1 MMKKGVMLVFIFLTS
16 LLLSMSATAQNLE
29 ASVNKTQA
37 VKNEVINLRI
47 MADTELSSDAIDFSV
62 LDKDFFLGQP
72 RYGRSSNNI
81 NGRKYLRTEWSISI
95 APMKEGV
102 LTIPSFSVDGMSTEP
117 IKLRVTASQT
127 EPDLDDL
134 FNFSMSVDNHT
145 LYPQQSA
152 NLRMQLIIKADTRR
166 LDNPKIIPPS
176 IEGMKLEPVGEMQ
189 QGQQVMAGLE
199 VTVVEQSFRLTADT
213 AGTYT
218 LNGPQLTGSYIY
230 GDSLTGS
237 TKVMPIKTNIEQMP
251 ITVKAIPAE
260 FQGKWLPASALE
272 MTQSW
277 QDDEGNK
284 LSPNELNKVKQGS
297 SITRTIQIKA
307 RGTQAEFLPRIDM
320 DYPTSLRV
328 YPEQPQFA
336 TTRDGTLAMTVKQ
349 VIIPTEVGTFTLPGY
364 TLNWWNSS
372 QDAAK
377 QATLSAIELDVEQSD
392 MGLITLPETT
402 LPQAPATTESP
413 VPQSGVS
420 ELWRVLTFV
429 FAGLWVIT
437 SIITVVVWKKRPQE
451 SKNREI
457 NSQTQLNV
465 DGLKAVIKQ
474 GDAAKIERAIN
485 EYLDANRESLNS
497 EVVEAVKH
505 DLEVMNQARFS
516 AQQQPWSS
524 DSLLANI
531 SKLSKTK
538 RTQSNPQLEK
548 L

>member
-16 LLLSMSATAQNLE
+16 LLSSISAMAQSLE

-95 APMKEGV
+95 APMKVGV

-134 FNFSMSVDNHT
+134 FIFSMSVDNHT

-152 NLRMQLIIKADTRR
+152 NLRMRLIIKADTRR

-176 IEGMKLEPVGEMQ
+176 IDGMKLEPVGEMQ
-189 QGQQVMAGLE
+189 QGQQVMDGLE

-237 TKVMPIKTNIEQMP
+237 TKVMPIKTKVEQMP
-251 ITVKAIPAE
+251 ITVKAIPTE
-260 FQGKWLPASALE
+260 FEGNWLPASALE

-320 DYPTSLRV
+320 NYPNSLRV

-336 TTRDGTLAMTVKQ
+336 TARDGTLVMTVKQ

-420 ELWRVLTFV
+420 ELWQLLTFV

-437 SIITVVVWKKRPQE
+437 SIITVVVWKKRPHE

-457 NSQTQLNV
+457 NSQAPLNV

-497 EVVEAVKH
+497 EVVEAVKL
-505 DLEVMNQARFS
+505 DLKMMNQARFS
-516 AQQQPWSS
+516 AVQQPWNS
-524 DSLLANI
+524 DSLLANMN
-531 SKLSKTK
+531 KLSKAK
-538 RTQSNPQLEK
+538 KIQSSPQLER

>member
-1 MMKKGVMLVFIFLTS
+1 MKKGVMLVFIFLTS
-16 LLLSMSATAQNLE
+16 LLLSMSAMAQNLE

-189 QGQQVMAGLE
+189 QGQQVMDGLE

-336 TTRDGTLAMTVKQ
+336 TTRDGTLVMTVKQ

-372 QDAAK
+372 QDEAK
-377 QATLSAIELDVEQSD
+377 QATLSAIELDVEQND

-402 LPQAPATTESP
+402 LPQTPATTESP
-413 VPQSGVS
+413 APQSGVS
-420 ELWRVLTFV
+420 ELWQLLTFV

-437 SIITVVVWKKRPQE
+437 SIITVVVWKKRPHE
-451 SKNREI
+451 SKNQEI
-457 NSQTQLNV
+457 NSQVPLNV
-465 DGLKAVIKQ
+465 DGLKAVIKR

-485 EYLDANRESLNS
+485 EYLDAHRESLNS

-505 DLEVMNQARFS
+505 ELEVMNQARFS
-516 AQQQPWSS
+516 AVQQPWNS

-531 SKLSKTK
+531 NKLSKAK
-538 RTQSNPQLEK
+538 KIQSSHQLEK

>member
-16 LLLSMSATAQNLE
+16 VLSSISAMAQSLE

-102 LTIPSFSVDGMSTEP
+102 LTIPSFAVDGMSTEP

-134 FNFSMSVDNHT
+134 FSFSMSVDNHT

-152 NLRMQLIIKADTRR
+152 NLRMRLIIKADTRR

-176 IEGMKLEPVGEMQ
+176 IDGMKLEPVGEMQ
-189 QGQQVMAGLE
+189 QGQQVMDGLE

-277 QDDEGNK
+277 QDDQGNK

-336 TTRDGTLAMTVKQ
+336 TTRDGTLVMTVKQ
-349 VIIPTEVGTFTLPGY
+349 VIIPTEVGTYSLPGY
-364 TLNWWNSS
+364 TLNWWNSI
-372 QDAAK
+372 QDEAK
-377 QATLSAIELDVEQSD
+377 KATIEAIELDVEQSD

-402 LPQAPATTESP
+402 LPQTPATTVTP
-413 VPQSGVS
+413 PAQGGVS

-437 SIITVVVWKKRPQE
+437 SIITVVVWKKRPHE
-451 SKNREI
+451 SKNQEI
-457 NSQTQLNV
+457 NSQAPLNV

-516 AQQQPWSS
+516 AEQQPWNS
-524 DSLLANI
+524 DSLLDNI
-531 SKLSKTK
+531 NKLSKAK
-538 RTQSNPQLEK
+538 KTQSSPELEK

>member
-16 LLLSMSATAQNLE
+16 LLSSISAMAQSLE

-95 APMKEGV
+95 APMKVGV

-134 FNFSMSVDNHT
+134 FIFSMSVDNHT

-152 NLRMQLIIKADTRR
+152 NLRMRLIIKADTRR

-176 IEGMKLEPVGEMQ
+176 IDGMKLEPVGEMQ
-189 QGQQVMAGLE
+189 QGQQVMDGLE

-237 TKVMPIKTNIEQMP
+237 TKVMPIKTKVEQMP
-251 ITVKAIPAE
+251 ITVKAIPTE
-260 FQGKWLPASALE
+260 FEGNWLPASALE

-320 DYPTSLRV
+320 NYPNSLRV

-336 TTRDGTLAMTVKQ
+336 TARDGTLVMTVKQ

-437 SIITVVVWKKRPQE
+437 SIITVVVWKKRPHE

-457 NSQTQLNV
+457 NSQAPLNV

-497 EVVEAVKH
+497 EVVEAVKL
-505 DLEVMNQARFS
+505 DLKMMNQARFS
-516 AQQQPWSS
+516 AVQQPWNS
-524 DSLLANI
+524 DSLLANMN
-531 SKLSKTK
+531 KLSKAK
-538 RTQSNPQLEK
+538 KIQSSPQLER

>member
-1 MMKKGVMLVFIFLTS
+1 VMKKGVMLVFIFLTS
-16 LLLSMSATAQNLE
+16 LLSSISAMAQSLE

-102 LTIPSFSVDGMSTEP
+102 LTIPSFTVDGMSTEP

-134 FNFSMSVDNHT
+134 FSFSMSVDNHT

-152 NLRMQLIIKADTRR
+152 NLRMRLIIKADTRR

-176 IEGMKLEPVGEMQ
+176 IDGMKLEPVGEMQ
-189 QGQQVMAGLE
+189 QGQQVMDGLE

-336 TTRDGTLAMTVKQ
+336 TTRDGTLVMTVKQ
-349 VIIPTEVGTFTLPGY
+349 VIIPTEVGTYSLPGY
-364 TLNWWNSS
+364 TLNWWNSI
-372 QDAAK
+372 QDEAK
-377 QATLSAIELDVEQSD
+377 KATIEAIELDVEQSD

-402 LPQAPATTESP
+402 LPQTPATTATP
-413 VPQSGVS
+413 PTQGGVS

-437 SIITVVVWKKRPQE
+437 SIITVVVWKKRPHE
-451 SKNREI
+451 SKNQEI
-457 NSQTQLNV
+457 NSQAPLNV
-465 DGLKAVIKQ
+465 DRLKAVIKQ

-516 AQQQPWSS
+516 AVQQLWNS
-524 DSLLANI
+524 DSLLDNI
-531 SKLSKTK
+531 NKLSKAK
-538 RTQSNPQLEK
+538 KIQSSPQLEK

>member
-16 LLLSMSATAQNLE
+16 LLSSISAMAQSLE

-102 LTIPSFSVDGMSTEP
+102 LTIPSFTVDGMSTEP

-134 FNFSMSVDNHT
+134 FSFSMSVDNHT

-152 NLRMQLIIKADTRR
+152 NLRMRLIIKEDTRR

-176 IEGMKLEPVGEMQ
+176 IDGMKLEPVGEMQ
-189 QGQQVMAGLE
+189 QGQQVMDGLE

-336 TTRDGTLAMTVKQ
+336 TTRDGTLVMTVKQ
-349 VIIPTEVGTFTLPGY
+349 VIIPTEVGTYSLPGY
-364 TLNWWNSS
+364 TLNWWNSI
-372 QDAAK
+372 QDEAK
-377 QATLSAIELDVEQSD
+377 KATIEAIELDVEQSD
-392 MGLITLPETT
+392 MGLITLPETS
-402 LPQAPATTESP
+402 LPQTPATTATP
-413 VPQSGVS
+413 AAQGGVS

-437 SIITVVVWKKRPQE
+437 SIITVVVWKKRPHE
-451 SKNREI
+451 SKNQEI
-457 NSQTQLNV
+457 NSQAPLNV

-516 AQQQPWSS
+516 AVQQPWNS
-524 DSLLANI
+524 DSLLADIN
-531 SKLSKTK
+531 KLSKAK
-538 RTQSNPQLEK
+538 KTQSSPQLEK

>member
-1 MMKKGVMLVFIFLTS
+1 MMKKGVMLVFVLLTS
-16 LLLSMSATAQNLE
+16 LLSSVSVMAQSLE

-37 VKNEVINLRI
+37 VKNEVINLRV

-62 LDKDFFLGQP
+62 LEKDFFLGQP

-81 NGRKYLRTEWSISI
+81 NGRKFLRTEWSISI
-95 APMKEGV
+95 APMKEGI
-102 LTIPSFSVDGMSTEP
+102 LTIPSFSVDGMRTEP

-127 EPDLDDL
+127 EPKLDEL
-134 FNFSMSVDNHT
+134 FSFTMSVDNHT

-152 NLRMQLIIKADTRR
+152 SLRMQLIIKADTRR
-166 LDNPKIIPPS
+166 LDNPKIIPPT
-176 IEGMKLEPVGEMQ
+176 IDGMKLEPVGEMQ
-189 QGQQVMAGLE
+189 QGQQVMDGLE

-230 GDSLTGS
+230 GDRLTGS
-237 TKVMPIKTNIEQMP
+237 TQILPIKTNVEQMP
-251 ITVKAIPAE
+251 ITVKAIPEE

-277 QDDEGNK
+277 QNDAGNK
-284 LSPNELNKVKQGS
+284 LSPNSLNKVKQGS

-307 RGTQAEFLPRIDM
+307 RGTQAEFLPRIDI
-320 DYPTSLRV
+320 DYPASLRV
-328 YPEQPQFA
+328 YPEQPKFE
-336 TTRDGTLAMTVKQ
+336 TTRDGTLVMTVKH
-349 VIIPTEVGTFTLPGY
+349 VIIPTEAGTYSLPDY

-372 QDAAK
+372 QDEAK
-377 QATLSAIELDVEQSD
+377 QATLDSIELDVEESD

-402 LPQAPATTESP
+402 LPQTSVPTASP
-413 VPQSGVS
+413 TPQNGVNQ
-420 ELWRVLTFV
+420 LWQVLTFV
-429 FAGLWVIT
+429 FAGLWVTT
-437 SIITVVVWKKRPQE
+437 SIITFVVWKKRPAANKGHE
-451 SKNREI
+451 VETKSLSGIDELKN
-457 NSQTQLNV
+457 
-465 DGLKAVIKQ
+465 VIQQ
-474 GDAAKIERAIN
+474 GDPAKIERVVSD
-485 EYLDANRESLNS
+485 YLQANRESLNS
-497 EVVEAVKH
+497 DVVEAVKH

-531 SKLSKTK
+531 EKLSKSK
-538 RTQSNPQLEK
+538 RTQPNPQLEK

>member
-16 LLLSMSATAQNLE
+16 LLSSISAMAQSLE

-95 APMKEGV
+95 APMKVGV

-134 FNFSMSVDNHT
+134 FIFSMSVDNHT

-152 NLRMQLIIKADTRR
+152 NLRMRLIIKADTRR

-176 IEGMKLEPVGEMQ
+176 IDGMKLEPVGEMQ
-189 QGQQVMAGLE
+189 QGQQVMDGLE

-237 TKVMPIKTNIEQMP
+237 TKVMPIKTKVEQMP
-251 ITVKAIPAE
+251 ITVKAIPTE
-260 FQGKWLPASALE
+260 FEGNWLPASALE

-320 DYPTSLRV
+320 NYPNSLRV

-336 TTRDGTLAMTVKQ
+336 TARDGTLVMTVKQ

-413 VPQSGVS
+413 APKSGVS

-437 SIITVVVWKKRPQE
+437 SIITVVVWKKRPHE

-457 NSQTQLNV
+457 NSQAPLNV

-497 EVVEAVKH
+497 EVVEAVKL
-505 DLEVMNQARFS
+505 DLKMMNQARFS
-516 AQQQPWSS
+516 AVQQPWNS
-524 DSLLANI
+524 DSLLANMN
-531 SKLSKTK
+531 KLSKAK
-538 RTQSNPQLEK
+538 KIQSSPQLER

>member
-1 MMKKGVMLVFIFLTS
+1 MKKGVMLVFIFLTS
-16 LLLSMSATAQNLE
+16 VLSSISAMAQSLE

-102 LTIPSFSVDGMSTEP
+102 LTIPSFAVDGMSTEP

-134 FNFSMSVDNHT
+134 FSFSMSVDNHT

-152 NLRMQLIIKADTRR
+152 NLRMRLIIKADTRR

-176 IEGMKLEPVGEMQ
+176 IDGMKLEPVGEMQ
-189 QGQQVMAGLE
+189 QGQQVMDGLE

-277 QDDEGNK
+277 QDDQGNK

-336 TTRDGTLAMTVKQ
+336 TTRDGTLVMTVKQ
-349 VIIPTEVGTFTLPGY
+349 VIIPTEVGTYSLPGY
-364 TLNWWNSS
+364 TLNWWNSI
-372 QDAAK
+372 QDEAK
-377 QATLSAIELDVEQSD
+377 KATIEAIELDVEQSD

-402 LPQAPATTESP
+402 LPQTPATTVTP
-413 VPQSGVS
+413 PAQGGVS

-437 SIITVVVWKKRPQE
+437 SIITVVVWKKRPHE
-451 SKNREI
+451 SKNQEI
-457 NSQTQLNV
+457 NSQAPLNV

-516 AQQQPWSS
+516 AEQQPWNS
-524 DSLLANI
+524 DSLLDNI
-531 SKLSKTK
+531 NKLSKAK
-538 RTQSNPQLEK
+538 KTQSSPELEK

>member
-1 MMKKGVMLVFIFLTS
+1 MNKGVKLVFILLTS
-16 LLLSMSATAQNLE
+16 LLSSVSVMAQSLE

-37 VKNEVINLRI
+37 VKNEVISLRI

-62 LDKDFFLGQP
+62 LEKDFFLGQP

-81 NGRKYLRTEWSISI
+81 NGRKYLRTEWTISI
-95 APMKEGV
+95 APMKEGI
-102 LTIPSFSVDGMSTEP
+102 LTIPSFSVDGMRTEP

-134 FNFSMSVDNHT
+134 FSFSMSVDNHT

-152 NLRMQLIIKADTRR
+152 NLRMRLIIKADTRR
-166 LDNPKIIPPS
+166 LDNPKIIPPR
-176 IEGMKLEPVGEMQ
+176 IDGMKLEPIGEMQ
-189 QGQQVMAGLE
+189 QGQQVMGGLE

-237 TKVMPIKTNIEQMP
+237 TKVMPIQTKVEEMP

-260 FQGKWLPASALE
+260 FQGNWLPASALE

-277 QDDEGNK
+277 QDDQGNT
-284 LSPNELNKVKQGS
+284 LSPNRLNQVKQGS

-307 RGTQAEFLPRIDM
+307 RGTQAEFLPRLQM
-320 DYPTSLRV
+320 DYPNSLRV
-328 YPEQPQFA
+328 YPEQAKFE
-336 TTRDGTLAMTVKQ
+336 TTQDGTLVMTVKQ
-349 VIIPTEVGTFTLPGY
+349 VIIPTEAGSYSLPGY

-372 QDAAK
+372 QDIAK
-377 QATLSAIELDVEQSD
+377 TATLDAIELDVEESD
-392 MGLITLPETT
+392 IGLITLPEASPPQTSAPTT
-402 LPQAPATTESP
+402 NPSAQGGVNES
-413 VPQSGVS
+413 
-420 ELWRVLTFV
+420 WRMMTFV
-429 FAGLWVIT
+429 FASLWIVT
-437 SIITVVVWKKRPQE
+437 SIFTLVLWRKRPTANKE
-451 SKNREI
+451 HEAEVEFP
-457 NSQTQLNV
+457 LNIH
-465 DGLKAVIKQ
+465 GLKETIQQ
-474 GDAAKIERAIN
+474 GDPARIERVVS
-485 EYLDANRESLNS
+485 EYLQTNRESLNS
-497 EVVEAVKH
+497 EAVEAVKH

-516 AQQQPWSS
+516 AQQQPWNS

-531 SKLSKTK
+531 DKLAKAKST
-538 RTQSNPQLEK
+538 RSTPQLEK